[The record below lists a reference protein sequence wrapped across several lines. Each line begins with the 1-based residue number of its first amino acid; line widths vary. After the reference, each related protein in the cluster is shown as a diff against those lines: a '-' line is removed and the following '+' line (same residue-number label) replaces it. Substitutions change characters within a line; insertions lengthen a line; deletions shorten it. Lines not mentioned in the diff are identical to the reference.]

1 MLTQLSQTLFF
12 EILVLH
18 RTLIG
23 IHWGKK
29 SLPVEINVNFFFY
42 FWRFYNI
49 KWKIKDSGKEYAE
62 LELVLPKLI

>member
-29 SLPVEINVNFFFY
+29 SLPVEINVNFFFI
-42 FWRFYNI
+42 FG
-49 KWKIKDSGKEYAE
+49 DS
-62 LELVLPKLI
+62 IT